1 MRTRIIVL
9 VTLVLSTEAL
19 AQSTVR
25 FHTILIDGAP
35 SIAVTQVALQT
46 ADSSPSSNAGQR
58 WTVLAAFASPI
69 NSTIQGNPRAPS
81 ARRLAQARQQRAAGE
96 LGEGVLRNLRSLT
109 PALGNDST
117 AGTLNV
123 TELS

>member
-19 AQSTVR
+19 HKARLR
-25 FHTILIDGAP
+25 FHTILIDGVP

-58 WTVLAAFASPI
+58 
-69 NSTIQGNPRAPS
+69 
-81 ARRLAQARQQRAAGE
+81 
-96 LGEGVLRNLRSLT
+96 
-109 PALGNDST
+109 
-117 AGTLNV
+117 
-123 TELS
+123 